1 MKRHLKLLA
10 PVLLAFAL
18 APPPAGAVEPQLG
31 AFSRIVVPTS
41 ANVGGQ
47 QGTFFKTR
55 LAILNV
61 TQQSYTIQ
69 AILYSGGGQVAI
81 ANIPMS
87 PGGLVNYENV
97 LQELFGFVGA
107 GALVFDSFGSGRE
120 FFITSEVYNEKAGCG
135 RFYTVVTGGPI
146 LEPSLAELDNVSL
159 GVFVDSANRTN
170 VGIFNDSNTESTV
183 VYELFNA
190 SGVRLAQ
197 VSRTVGGKTWNQFGL
212 TEASVTGG
220 YIKWKVTGGPVFLWA
235 VVVDNASG
243 DGTFLPAA
251 DVIP

>member
-1 MKRHLKLLA
+1 MKRHLKVLA
-10 PVLLAFAL
+10 PVLLAL
-18 APPPAGAVEPQLG
+18 ATQQAAAAGLEPQLG

-47 QGTFFKTR
+47 NNTFFRTR

-61 TQQSYTIQ
+61 TQQSYTVQ

-107 GALVFDSFGSGRE
+107 GAIVFDSFGAGRE
-120 FFITSEVYNEKAGCG
+120 FFVTAEVYNEKVGCG

-146 LEPSLAELDNVSL
+146 LEPSLAEFDNLSL

-190 SGVRLAQ
+190 SGARLAQ
-197 VSRTVGGKTWNQFGL
+197 VSRTVGGKTWNQFSL
-212 TEASVTGG
+212 NEASVTGG
-220 YIKWKVTGGPVFLWA
+220 YIRWRVTGGPVFLWA